1 MTLFGA
7 HLLGK
12 HGCKWSFRSL
22 LPLFTDEHTVVT
34 VYFIYFFACFCCFY
48 TEWWK
53 EYPCCKSVFIGFVGR
68 INIFFFLTQKI
79 LFQKI
84 PGYLE
89 DKCLPTCISQFQVGS
104 ACSKLSEVVTYTPP
118 RQRT

>member
-34 VYFIYFFACFCCFY
+34 VYFIFLLVFVAS
-48 TEWWK
+48 TQSGGK
-53 EYPCCKSVFIGFVGR
+53 NILVVSKSVFIGFVGR
-68 INIFFFLTQKI
+68 INIFFF
-79 LFQKI
+79 F
-84 PGYLE
+84 
-89 DKCLPTCISQFQVGS
+89 
-104 ACSKLSEVVTYTPP
+104 
-118 RQRT
+118 

>member
-34 VYFIYFFACFCCFY
+34 VCFIFFLLVFVAS
-48 TEWWK
+48 TQSGGK
-53 EYPCCKSVFIGFVGR
+53 NILVVTKSVFIGFVGR

-89 DKCLPTCISQFQVGS
+89 DKCLPTCVSQLGS
-104 ACSKLSEVVTYTPP
+104 DCSKLSQVVTYTPP